1 MFEVKLNLKNGIS
14 CPYKEPNNNLPYIH
28 SSSNHLPQIIEQLPN
43 TISGRLLKN
52 FSNQKEFKIA
62 KVEYEDAPKKSGYDV
77 DLTYSISK
85 SEKPKMRIR
94 RKICFNP
101 AFSKS
106 VSTHVANTFLQL
118 LI

>member
-1 MFEVKLNLKNGIS
+1 MEIKLNLKNGIS

-52 FSNQKEFKIA
+52 SSNQKEFKIA
-62 KVEYEDAPKKSGYDV
+62 EVKYEDAPKKSGYDV

-85 SEKPKMRIR
+85 LEKPKMRIQ
-94 RKICFNP
+94 RKIFFSP
-101 AFSKS
+101 PFSKS
-106 VSTHVANTFLQL
+106 VSTHVANIFLQL